1 MRGLPVDGEP
11 VRNNRSAGLVEITG
25 SGLVEMTGSG
35 LVEMTGSGLE
45 ASRINGRFS
54 RTHPHG
60 FNWFNPYAKRLTKS
74 VYMFSS
80 ECARRTW
87 SKVGA
92 GGTALAVFRSTNLG
106 LLLGAAR
113 TWQPSA

>member
-1 MRGLPVDGEP
+1 MRGLPVVGEP
-11 VRNNRSAGLVEITG
+11 VRNNRST
-25 SGLVEMTGSG
+25 GLVEMTGSG
-35 LVEMTGSGLE
+35 PE